1 MKRYL
6 SIILA
11 GCALTFTH
19 ISVAGPAED
28 MLARAELTEA
38 GLVAMADAAKNTPA
52 ADAKKKPTLD
62 PVAYEA
68 LILAHKGIP
77 GNPKSYY
84 RFDWNAP
91 AVKALSAVK
100 KKYNLP
106 SHEPFI
112 DRLLANPDPS
122 VRAKAVTLMSKFLF
136 GTNKAAKERAKDL
149 LEKETEPMVLTA
161 IISTFANDGG
171 QVPEIGQFLVKC
183 LDNNDPV
190 VRKAVAAYST
200 SSWNFE
206 TPGLSEKLAELI
218 LTEKDNVV
226 RKEILERSGSLGKDV
241 LYDSYVKVL
250 DGDETTEIKASALT
264 GLLKMWWSFP
274 LYNTYN
280 EKAYR
285 KTLAFIPTI
294 KDDSANRRL
303 FSAALDALGQK
314 SSSEHTL
321 KTYAQKAPWFVAAD
335 VKAILLPFVD
345 YENIDSFS
353 RAKLL
358 KGIYLHGGS
367 AEEVK
372 ALVEKAIAGTQSN
385 FDKKQYEK
393 VLTDLKLK

>member
-1 MKRYL
+1 MNRYL
-6 SIILA
+6 SFILA
-11 GCALTFTH
+11 GCALTLAH
-19 ISVAGPAED
+19 VSIAGPAED
-28 MLARAELTEA
+28 MLAKAELTEA
-38 GLVAMADAAKNTPA
+38 GLVAMADAAKNIPA
-52 ADAKKKPTLD
+52 EDAKKKPTLD

-68 LILAHKGIP
+68 LLLAHKGVA
-77 GNPKSYY
+77 GDPKSFY
-84 RFDWNAP
+84 RLDYKAP
-91 AVKALSAVK
+91 AVKALAEVR

-122 VRAKAVTLMSKFLF
+122 VRAKAVTLMSKFLW
-136 GTNKAAKERAKDL
+136 GTSASSKGKAVEL
-149 LEKETEPMVLTA
+149 LKTETEPIVLAA

-171 QVPEIGQFLVKC
+171 KVPEIGQFLVKC
-183 LDNNDPV
+183 LDNSDPV

-218 LTEKDNVV
+218 LTEKDANA
-226 RKEILERSGSLGKDV
+226 RKEILERAGSLGKDV
-241 LYDSYVKVL
+241 IYESYAKVL
-250 DGDETTEIKASALT
+250 DGDESTEIKAMAMK

-294 KDDSANRRL
+294 KDEPANKKL
-303 FSAALDALGQK
+303 LNAALDALGQK
-314 SSSEHTL
+314 SSDQRTL
-321 KTYAQKAPWFVAAD
+321 KTYATNAPWFVEAD
-335 VKAILLPFVD
+335 VKAVLLPLVD
-345 YENIDSFS
+345 FANIDTFS
-353 RAKLL
+353 RAKLF
-358 KGIYLHGGS
+358 KGIYLPGGS
-367 AEEVK
+367 ADEVK
-372 ALVEKAIAGTQSN
+372 AIVEKAIAGTNSN

>member
-6 SIILA
+6 PFILA
-11 GCALTFTH
+11 GCALTLAH
-19 ISVAGPAED
+19 ISIAGPAED
-28 MLARAELTEA
+28 MLAKAELTEA

-52 ADAKKKPTLD
+52 EDAKKKPTLD

-68 LILAHKGIP
+68 LLLAHKGVA
-77 GNPKSYY
+77 GDPKSYY
-84 RFDWNAP
+84 RLDWKAP

-136 GTNKAAKERAKDL
+136 GTNKAAKERAKGL
-149 LEKETEPMVLTA
+149 LEKETAPMVLAA

-171 QVPEIGQFLVKC
+171 EVPEIGQFLVKC
-183 LDNNDPV
+183 LDNNNPV
-190 VRKAVAAYST
+190 IRKAVAVYST
-200 SSWNFE
+200 SSWNFN

-218 LTEKDNVV
+218 LTEKDATA
-226 RKEILERSGSLGKDV
+226 RKEILERSGSLGKDII
-241 LYDSYVKVL
+241 YESYAKVL
-250 DGDETTEIKASALT
+250 DGDESTEIKASALK

-294 KDDSANRRL
+294 KDEAPNKKL

-314 SSSEHTL
+314 ASSENTL
-321 KTYAQKAPWFVAAD
+321 KTYAKNAPWFVAAD
-335 VKAILLPFVD
+335 VKALLLPLADF
-345 YENIDSFS
+345 ENIDTFS
-353 RAKLL
+353 RTKLF
-358 KGIYLHGGS
+358 KGIFLHGGT

-372 ALVEKAIAGTQSN
+372 PLIEKAIASTKSN